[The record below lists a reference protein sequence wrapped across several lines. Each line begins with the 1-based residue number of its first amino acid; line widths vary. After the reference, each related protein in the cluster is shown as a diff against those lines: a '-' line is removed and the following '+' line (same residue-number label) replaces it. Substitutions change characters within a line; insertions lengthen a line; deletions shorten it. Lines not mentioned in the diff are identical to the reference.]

1 MSPRRAAGTVAGG
14 AALIAV
20 ITVVARIA
28 GFGRT
33 VVFVQAVGADCV
45 GSVYTTVNTLPNIV
59 FDIVAGGM
67 LSALVVPVVAP
78 AFAAGDLDRASRAV
92 SALLGWTLLAT
103 AALAVVIAAT
113 APVLVRVLL
122 PDSGCAGAHDLG
134 VRMLV
139 VFAPQVV
146 FYGLGAV
153 LGGAL
158 QAAHHFGWP
167 AVAPLLSSLVVIAA
181 YLVYGATADVA
192 PGRAD
197 LARGPELVLSVGT
210 TLGVV
215 VLAGCLVVPTLR
227 AGVRI
232 RPTLRFP
239 DGLAAIA
246 RRTALAGAAALAAQ
260 QLAAAVMLRL
270 ANDGTTSGL
279 AVVVTTAQTVFL
291 LPWAVL
297 AVPVATASY
306 PRLATAWDA
315 GDRPAYAATLG
326 SSTRLVTAAAGVAT
340 AVLVA
345 VAEPAGALLL
355 SGANT
360 SDPARAQFA
369 PALVAFAVGLL
380 GWSLVALLA
389 RSLYATGQ
397 VTAAALGQVAG
408 QVVVVVVDLVLA
420 AALPAGDRAFA
431 LGLGNA
437 VGVSVAAVWLL
448 VASTRVGAGWP
459 TGALVRA
466 VLGAVAGGVVGWLVG
481 RLATDEGRLAG
492 LGWGLAAGASAL
504 AVAGAVAVGTDTTLR
519 QRLVRR

>member
-1 MSPRRAAGTVAGG
+1 MRWRGAAGTVAGG
-14 AALIAV
+14 AALIAA

-78 AFAAGDLDRASRAV
+78 AFAAGDLDRASKAI
-92 SALLGWTLLAT
+92 SALLGWTLIAT
-103 AALAVVIAAT
+103 GALAVLILAL

-122 PDSGCAGAHDLG
+122 PDTGCAGAHDLG
-134 VRMLV
+134 VRMLL

-158 QAAHHFGWP
+158 QAAHRFGWP
-167 AVAPLLSSLVVIAA
+167 AVAPLLSSVVVIGA
-181 YLVYGATADVA
+181 YLLYGATADVA
-192 PGRAD
+192 PGSA
-197 LARGPELVLSVGT
+197 AIGRGPELVLSVGT

-215 VLAGCLVVPTLR
+215 VLAGSLVVPTLR
-227 AGVRI
+227 AGVTL

-246 RRTALAGAAALAAQ
+246 RRTAAAGAAALAAQ

-306 PRLATAWDA
+306 PRLATAWDG
-315 GDRPAYAATLG
+315 GDRPTYAATLG
-326 SSTRLVTAAAGVAT
+326 SAARIVTAAAGVAT

-355 SGANT
+355 SGGNT
-360 SDPARAQFA
+360 TVTARLQFA
-369 PALVAFAVGLL
+369 PALVAFAAGLL

-389 RSLYATGQ
+389 RSLYAAGRVRVAAIGQ
-397 VTAAALGQVAG
+397 VVG
-408 QVVVVVVDLVLA
+408 QVVVIVVDVVLA
-420 AALPAGDRAFA
+420 AVLPVADRALA

-437 VGVSVAAVWLL
+437 VGVTVAAVWLL
-448 VASTRVGAGWP
+448 VASARAGARLP
-459 TGALVRA
+459 AGALARA
-466 VLGAVAGGVVGWLVG
+466 VVAAVVGGLVGWSVG
-481 RLATDEGRLAG
+481 RLAAGDGRLAG
-492 LGWGLAAGASAL
+492 LGWGLTAAALATVVAAG
-504 AVAGAVAVGTDTTLR
+504 VAVLGDRDLR
-519 QRLVRR
+519 QRVRR